1 MGFWDSISKD
11 MKKGLD
17 DGIHY
22 LKEGTSS
29 VKEWAED
36 LTEEGKRKIKM
47 FEIKQK
53 IQVQLTELGGKFY
66 DLIEKK
72 SKSPASSPSIQP
84 ILKKMDSLKEQLS
97 KLEGKISPAKKKKA
111 KKKST
116 SKKTASRKKTSKKTA
131 SKKK

>member
-17 DGIHY
+17 EGIHY

-29 VKEWAED
+29 VMEWAED

-53 IQVQLTELGGKFY
+53 VQVQLTELGGKIY

-72 SKSPASSPSIQP
+72 SKSPASSPSIKP
-84 ILKKMDSLKEQLS
+84 ILKKIDSLKEQLK

-116 SKKTASRKKTSKKTA
+116 TKKTPSSKKTSMKTA
-131 SKKK
+131 SKK